1 MSASRNTQ
9 KKENRRK
16 GKKKK
21 AQGVYQI
28 EGLKYDN

>member
-9 KKENRRK
+9 KKENKRK
-16 GKKKK
+16 EKKKK
-21 AQGVYQI
+21 AQEVYQI